1 MMRKVSRARSRQT
14 TPWDSREEISPIQ
27 HFLQMHYKA
36 HYEARHPQ
44 LTETGE
50 VELINSFVPSKCP
63 ICGAKDF
70 RKRSHTS
77 NGVQRYQCW
86 RVVSSRYKIL
96 GNFQQSLYYYGFM
109 RLRKRS
115 ETRSKKRWGYCV

>member
-1 MMRKVSRARSRQT
+1 MRKVSRARSRQT

-50 VELINSFVPSKCP
+50 VELINSFVPSNVP
-63 ICGAKDF
+63 FAG
-70 RKRSHTS
+70 RR
-77 NGVQRYQCW
+77 
-86 RVVSSRYKIL
+86 IL
-96 GNFQQSLYYYGFM
+96 GNALIRPMASSVISVYPAKSLFYQRRTLFLMSIEY
-109 RLRKRS
+109 RLANGWN
-115 ETRSKKRWGYCV
+115 TV